1 MAAEIEPD
9 LKLVGLSIW
18 VDGRQFPDNSDYYD
32 GNWLNVRV
40 RMEAPSATVKC
51 AGAILMTSD
60 FMRFQDQ
67 LISVNTALVGEAELA
82 GCEPNLKVTLKMQR
96 LGHLEVEVE
105 ITPDNLNQFHRFSLD
120 LDQSYLPALITSC
133 DAILERYPVIGAT

>member
-1 MAAEIEPD
+1 
-9 LKLVGLSIW
+9 
-18 VDGRQFPDNSDYYD
+18 
-32 GNWLNVRV
+32 
-40 RMEAPSATVKC
+40 MEAPSATVKC